1 MFKLKT
7 FIPPAAVL
15 SLGLAWAP
23 AHAQTWTSDI
33 IDFTLVEGD
42 LGALGDPEVVRDDT
56 GVSLNFNPGPLTFD
70 ALSVGAGQAD
80 NGNGNGNGNGIG
92 QVDTEIAG
100 FTIRATVKPV
110 IPDQT
115 ITDVSWSQNGVY
127 QVTGDGS
134 WVSAFSS
141 LRIVD
146 PETHQSIGDTQAE
159 TFSAFGADDGTNGG
173 PWDLTASNSVA
184 ADTVEIE
191 LTIKDILAAYAPA
204 DGFAWIEK
212 DFGSLRIDVSPGGA
226 VAPIP
231 VPASVW
237 LLGSA
242 LSGLIM
248 IGRRHLGT
256 ASA

>member
-70 ALSVGAGQAD
+70 ALSAGTR
-80 NGNGNGNGNGIG
+80 
-92 QVDTEIAG
+92 QVDAEIAG
-100 FTIRATVKPV
+100 FTLRAAVNPV
-110 IPDQT
+110 IPSQT

-146 PETHQSIGDTQAE
+146 PETHQTIGDTQAE

-184 ADTVEIE
+184 ADAVEIE

-237 LLGSA
+237 LLASA
-242 LSGLIM
+242 VSGLIM